1 MTDQTVKLLSDV
13 AGSPPHEAVARSHRR
28 VRAWFAETAP
38 LIRWD
43 GVDTPLGVLHV
54 ASSEQG
60 LCRVDLGVSPAAFL
74 AQLDPLA
81 RTERDSTTLANITEQ
96 FCEYFANPRTRFD
109 LPLDLS
115 RVRPFQRRVLETIAA
130 IPAGTVWTYHQ
141 VAAAIG
147 KPSAS
152 RAVGHALS
160 TNPLMIVLPCHRVI
174 GSDGGLHGYRGG
186 LDAKRR
192 LLQMEGAL

>member
-1 MTDQTVKLLSDV
+1 VQ
-13 AGSPPHEAVARSHRR
+13 
-28 VRAWFAETAP
+28 AWFVETAP

-43 GVDTPLGVLHV
+43 VLETPLGPLHIA
-54 ASSEQG
+54 ASERG
-60 LCRVDLGVSPAAFL
+60 LCRVDLGLRRDVFL
-74 AQLDPLA
+74 TLLDPLA
-81 RTERDSTTLANITEQ
+81 RTERDVSTLKSMMTQ
-96 FCEYFANPRTRFD
+96 FRAYFANPRMRFD

-115 RVRPFQRRVLETIAA
+115 HVRPFQRRVLETVAA
-130 IPAGTVWTYHQ
+130 IPAGTVWTYRQ
-141 VAAAIG
+141 VASAIG

-174 GSDGGLHGYRGG
+174 GSDGSLHGYRGG
-186 LDAKRR
+186 LDAKRW